1 MAREDRRASDTSTV
15 QDKSLP
21 RMLRMFWIT
30 MRDISRM
37 QDRRMQ
43 DAEHRN
49 GRQDKAD
56 YTRHDRTRIPAFGR
70 RHTFGASLRRRNA
83 LGHVTRDALYWNLQG
98 KCQGPERVQNADT
111 HFVRACAV
119 KMHLHISQ
127 EQLYK
132 KIRVKMPEPR
142 MRTHTLCEPAQSK
155 CTLAFHKSHSMKKFT
170 GKMPGPR
177 VSQERG
183 HTFCEACAGEMHLD
197 MS

>member
-1 MAREDRRASDTSTV
+1 MEDKTRRTTHDTTEQGSPPLDADTHLVRACASEMHLDMSQETLYTEICRENARA
-15 QDKSLP
+15 Q
-21 RMLRMFWIT
+21 
-30 MRDISRM
+30 
-37 QDRRMQ
+37 
-43 DAEHRN
+43 
-49 GRQDKAD
+49 
-56 YTRHDRTRIPAFGR
+56 
-70 RHTFGASLRRRNA
+70 
-83 LGHVTRDALYWNLQG
+83 
-98 KCQGPERVQNADT
+98 RVQNADT

-155 CTLAFHKSHSMKKFT
+155 CTLAFHKSHSIKKFT